1 MSCLLTYLLIWSVVP
16 VLSSTVVYTEVRVH
30 STRFKESHWKS
41 TNNSDNRIATDKK
54 DSIKTLSNILK
65 WNFSS
70 CMMVDR
76 VTDQTTTAKNKNH
89 SFYPR
94 IVSVLPDWT
103 FCVNGLQLL
112 DQIST
117 CRGLVQ
123 HTTAD
128 TDSKVSSAPIPTI
141 YVDSSC
147 GLSILNIQNW
157 VSLAVKILESVV
169 MVHQQ

>member
-1 MSCLLTYLLIWSVVP
+1 MP
-16 VLSSTVVYTEVRVH
+16 VLSSTAVYTEVRVH
-30 STRFKESHWKS
+30 STHFKDSHWNS
-41 TNNSDNRIATDKK
+41 PNNSDNRIATDKK
-54 DSIKTLSNILK
+54 YSMKTLSNNLK

-70 CMMVDR
+70 CMMLNK

-94 IVSVLPDWT
+94 MVSDLPDWT

-112 DQIST
+112 DQMST

-128 TDSKVSSAPIPTI
+128 TDSKASSATIPTI

-157 VSLAVKILESVV
+157 ISLTVKILESVV